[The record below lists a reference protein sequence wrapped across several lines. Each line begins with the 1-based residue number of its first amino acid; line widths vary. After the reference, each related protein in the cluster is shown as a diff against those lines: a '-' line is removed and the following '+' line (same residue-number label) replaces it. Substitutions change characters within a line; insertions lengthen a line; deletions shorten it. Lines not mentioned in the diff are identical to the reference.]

1 MGSPLSGTGSIFQQ
15 VAVEQ
20 RSPFDVDK
28 LADRFRHRN
37 TGWSIP
43 EAFLGILYCAASA
56 DGAFDA
62 KEVETIKQVVTRSR
76 AMTSLSPQDLA
87 KADANVNE
95 RLKTRPDALKEAC
108 ETLSPD
114 MCLPVFAHC
123 VDIVL
128 ADGQLLKPEAD
139 FLQNLA
145 KMLDIDAENARRIME
160 VLLLKAQY

>member
-1 MGSPLSGTGSIFQQ
+1 MGAGTVNIFQQ
-15 VAVEQ
+15 VAVETK
-20 RSPFDVDK
+20 SPFDVDK

-37 TGWSIP
+37 TGWSMP
-43 EAFLGILYCAASA
+43 EAFMCILYAAAAA
-56 DGAFDA
+56 DGNFDP
-62 KEVETIKQVVTRSR
+62 KEVETIKALIQRSR
-76 AMTSLSPQDLA
+76 AMTSLSPADLA

-95 RLKTRPDALKEAC
+95 RLKTRPNALQEAC

-128 ADGQLLKPEAD
+128 SDGQLLKPEAD

-145 KMLDIDAENARRIME
+145 KMLDVDAENARRVME